1 MLKVLGGAPCGGT
14 LLLLGALCA
23 ARANIGLPAAT
34 SRQEKTSRLTLRQ
47 QRQSPLDLE
56 IAGEPGGH
64 RRTARYVS
72 RADLLELPQVTATVT
87 DDANFKEPTELSG
100 VPLEELRTAL
110 GIPARSDLIVAI
122 CGDQYHAHFPADY
135 IAAHQP
141 ILVLKINGK
150 GPDEWPKDV
159 HGHAAYLGPYLIS
172 HARFRPSFKILAHE
186 DEAQIPWGVVR
197 LEFRQEEK
205 VFRAIVP
212 GGSAANDADV
222 QAGLRIAQQN
232 CFRCHNAGA
241 EGGTKAGIP
250 WPVLAGWA
258 AAAPERFAAYV
269 RNPQAGNA
277 KTQMAA
283 SPQYDD
289 ATMKVLID
297 YFKSFVNRRWP

>member
-1 MLKVLGGAPCGGT
+1 MNRLPHGSSGT

-23 ARANIGLPAAT
+23 ARSIVGLPAAAGGAEQT
-34 SRQEKTSRLTLRQ
+34 FQLTLRQ

-56 IAGEPGGH
+56 IDGEPEGD
-64 RRTARYVS
+64 RRIAQYVS
-72 RADLLELPQVTATVT
+72 REDLLKLLQVTATVT
-87 DDANFKEPTELSG
+87 DDANFKKPTEISG
-100 VPLEELRTAL
+100 VLLEELRTAL
-110 GIPARSDLIVAI
+110 GVPAGADLIVAI

-159 HGHAAYLGPYLIS
+159 DGHSAYLGPYLIS
-172 HARFRPSFKILAHE
+172 HAKFRPSFKIFAHD

-197 LEFRQEEK
+197 LEFRQKEK
-205 VFRAIVP
+205 VFGAIAP
-212 GGSAANDADV
+212 GRSAASDANV

-241 EGGTKAGIP
+241 EGGMKAGIP

-269 RNPQAGNA
+269 RNPQASNA
-277 KTQMAA
+277 ESKMAA
-283 SPQYDD
+283 SPQYDET
-289 ATMKVLID
+289 TMKVLID
-297 YFKSFVNRRWP
+297 YFKTFVNRR